1 MAHTINP
8 NSASTTPKKTTLNLK
23 EWLTGATMKTY
34 FIPLV
39 VVILL
44 GWTQGCNNN
53 PVQAPDQTSS
63 TGQHIQLLDAPRT
76 SGGALSKK
84 YRTGDWFSTESG
96 GELKISARFN
106 TNNQFGTSTLN
117 ATFTLP
123 ANALKADSYIAMTF
137 NDYKLQIQFNPHG
150 LQFNVPAKLTYT
162 ATGID
167 LSSLPDGAEIKL
179 YYVNEDSGSFE
190 EMHSGTIT
198 YDKALGTISCVDGE
212 IPHFSE
218 YAFGYVKK

>member
-1 MAHTINP
+1 MAHTINH
-8 NSASTTPKKTTLNLK
+8 NSASTTTKKTALNRK
-23 EWLTGATMKTY
+23 EWLTGATMKRY
-34 FIPLV
+34 FVPLV
-39 VVILL
+39 VVILI
-44 GWTQGCNNN
+44 GWTPGCNSN
-53 PVQAPDQTSS
+53 PVQAPDQVTSA
-63 TGQHIQLLDAPRT
+63 GQQIQLLDAPRS

-84 YRTGDWFSTESG
+84 YRTGDWFRAESG

-106 TNNQFGTSTLN
+106 SNNQFGTSTLN

-123 ANALKADSYIAMTF
+123 GNALKADQYIAMTF
-137 NDYKLQIQFNPHG
+137 DDYKLQIQFNPHG

-162 ATGID
+162 ATGVD
-167 LSSLPDGAEIKL
+167 LSSLPDGTEIKL
-179 YYVNEDSGSFE
+179 FYVNENSGSFE

-198 YDKALGTISCVDGE
+198 YDKASGTISCVDGE